1 MRRRIRRSF
10 VEQAA
15 VLRSLRERLD
25 RRLIER
31 ELASLAAEITDHDIM
46 KTSSDTASEAESVSE
61 RTGCRIAVTRSIAI
75 LTEGS
80 RGAAHFSGAGERG
93 NGEPRRVAAFWP

>member
-31 ELASLAAEITDHDIM
+31 ELALLAAEITDHDIM
-46 KTSSDTASEAESVSE
+46 GRWAKADVI
-61 RTGCRIAVTRSIAI
+61 TGS
-75 LTEGS
+75 
-80 RGAAHFSGAGERG
+80 
-93 NGEPRRVAAFWP
+93 